1 MRRKRGIG
9 ARDAVMFDL
18 MLITEGATD
27 DAVDRTRQ
35 ALRSVPRG
43 RVAVQLRDKERS
55 GRELLRIA
63 QRLRSITHD
72 AGAALI
78 VNTRAD
84 VAAAVSAD
92 GVHLPSNAVRV
103 DEARVA
109 FPEAIHVGVSCHDMQ
124 EVARAASEGASYVL
138 LSPFAETPGKGEA
151 LTDAEFSRLAH
162 ASAIPTFALG
172 GIDVRNAASAL
183 AAGAQGLALIRGVYG
198 ADDASAVVHALLGIL
213 DTHAKKT
220 G

>member
-1 MRRKRGIG
+1 
-9 ARDAVMFDL
+9 MFDL

-27 DAVDRTRQ
+27 DAVERTRN
-35 ALRSVPRG
+35 ALRNVPRG

-55 GRELLRIA
+55 GREMLRIA

-92 GVHLPSNAVRV
+92 GVHLPSDAVRV

-109 FPEAIHVGVSCHDMQ
+109 FPKAVHVGVSCHDED

-138 LSPFAETPGKGEA
+138 LSPFAETPGKGAA
-151 LTDAEFSRLAH
+151 LTAAQFSRLAH
-162 ASAIPTFALG
+162 ASTIPVFALG
-172 GIDVRNAASAL
+172 GIDLHNAASAL

-198 ADDASAVVHALLGIL
+198 ANNPATVVDALLGIL